1 MQDQVIQIVKVAA
14 SKTQYVRLGNDY
26 SNINTVGM
34 FCAFGVVIQFD
45 KWIYDKKFQISMPF
59 ILISIF
65 VVACTQSRKAL
76 MLIIIG
82 CVFILVLKN
91 YNNKNFGKSVVKI
104 IASLAA
110 IGIVLFMISQISVF
124 SGVQERLAQLFSVFT
139 GKGELDSGSVNRQF
153 LVELGFKVWKMHP
166 ILGVGLNCTRII
178 VNQVMGFDAY
188 MHNNFIEILCATGLI
203 GFILYY
209 GMYVYILKNLI
220 KYKNGNKRSYIFGLM
235 WLVISLIMDVG
246 MVSYYGKTQCFYMLV
261 QFLNVYYMKK
271 NIYLKYGCEG

>member
-1 MQDQVIQIVKVAA
+1 MHTVSYITSHLQDFA
-14 SKTQYVRLGNDY
+14 SSQYTAQQEDRTWL
-26 SNINTVGM
+26 T
-34 FCAFGVVIQFD
+34 
-45 KWIYDKKFQISMPF
+45 
-59 ILISIF
+59 
-65 VVACTQSRKAL
+65 
-76 MLIIIG
+76 
-82 CVFILVLKN
+82 LVLPT
-91 YNNKNFGKSVVKI
+91 S
-104 IASLAA
+104 
-110 IGIVLFMISQISVF
+110 
-124 SGVQERLAQLFSVFT
+124 
-139 GKGELDSGSVNRQF
+139 F
-153 LVELGFKVWKMHP
+153 L
-166 ILGVGLNCTRII
+166 
-178 VNQVMGFDAY
+178 MGFDAY